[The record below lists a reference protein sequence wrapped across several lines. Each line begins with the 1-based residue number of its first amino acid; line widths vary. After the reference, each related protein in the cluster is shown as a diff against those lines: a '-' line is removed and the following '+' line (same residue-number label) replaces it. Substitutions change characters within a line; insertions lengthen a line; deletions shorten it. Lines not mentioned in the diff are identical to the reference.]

1 MTFRKGK
8 SPNPDGRRIEAQLKR
23 AARAEGPGCI
33 TALAAVRDNENAA
46 PELRA
51 QAALTLLDL
60 AKWKWNGSGRGASAS
75 NGVPVASSPAL
86 NLKGRP

>member
-1 MTFRKGK
+1 MAFRKGK
-8 SPNPDGRRIEAQLKR
+8 SANPDGRKIEAQVKR

-33 TALAAVRDNENAA
+33 AALAAVRDNENAA

-60 AKWKWNGSGRGASAS
+60 AKWKWNGNGRGAASS
-75 NGVPVASSPAL
+75 NGLLGTPSPAIT
-86 NLKGRP
+86 RS